1 MNKKF
6 MGNFSLFMIMMSAF
20 VGVFAN
26 DIYITQSGV
35 TLDLAVTQDGDNN
48 VMGTSGARVMVTG
61 ANATWTV
68 SQVGDSNIISATIL
82 GATYT
87 GTWAVTGS
95 ANDIAFLCSSGGT
108 GKCESVDVDIVIQ
121 GGNTD
126 MDITIGANAVSTNT
140 DITATVTGNHNTV
153 DIDMDGA
160 QGSSTT
166 TVVTLNNSGAGTA
179 TATDN
184 NIDFDYLKSGAGDS
198 VGHKLNYVHTGS
210 GEVDIIQ
217 TGTND
222 NIIDAIITSTGADV
236 DITQTD

>member
-48 VMGTSGARVMVTG
+48 VMGTSGARVTVTG

-108 GKCESVDVDIVIQ
+108 GKCESVDVDIVTFKVVTQIWILQLVRMQFQLIQ
-121 GGNTD
+121 
-126 MDITIGANAVSTNT
+126 ISQQLLLV
-140 DITATVTGNHNTV
+140 
-153 DIDMDGA
+153 
-160 QGSSTT
+160 TT
-166 TVVTLNNSGAGTA
+166 TRWISIWMA
-179 TATDN
+179 TKE
-184 NIDFDYLKSGAGDS
+184 L
-198 VGHKLNYVHTGS
+198 LLL
-210 GEVDIIQ
+210 Q
-217 TGTND
+217 
-222 NIIDAIITSTGADV
+222 
-236 DITQTD
+236 

>member
-1 MNKKF
+1 MNKF

-48 VMGTSGARVMVTG
+48 VMGTSGARVIVTG

-95 ANDIAFLCSSGGT
+95 ANDIAFLCSS
-108 GKCESVDVDIVIQ
+108 
-121 GGNTD
+121 
-126 MDITIGANAVSTNT
+126 AT

-160 QGSSTT
+160 QGASTT

-184 NIDFDYLKSGAGDS
+184 NIDFDYLKSGDGDS